1 MRASPDARK
10 KPGALIHIGKI
21 VPLMITSHPKNRRRK
36 CINPISENTITAMVV
51 NGFIIRSF
59 LSRKV
64 LSITYLY
71 SVELFTIISG
81 LKGEYFRKDSALF
94 ISIRYLAFQ
103 LSTCGYIPMN

>member
-81 LKGEYFRKDSALF
+81 LKGEYFRKKQNTKHFCINLCPKVIGGD
-94 ISIRYLAFQ
+94 
-103 LSTCGYIPMN
+103 